1 MRNKRRENLH
11 PKHSK
16 KKKDTAY
23 QKQTK
28 RKKFRTR
35 AAIEPI
41 IGHLKTDFRLA
52 KNYFLGETGPQINA
66 LLVATAW
73 NMKKM
78 MELLKQKIIFLF
90 YKIQIMLF
98 SNPVFKYKLN
108 SGFC

>member
-1 MRNKRRENLH
+1 MQ
-11 PKHSK
+11 SK
-16 KKKDTAY
+16 ANS
-23 QKQTK
+23 
-28 RKKFRTR
+28 
-35 AAIEPI
+35 
-41 IGHLKTDFRLA
+41 KTFCKLA
-52 KNYFLGETGPQINA
+52 
-66 LLVATAW
+66 ATAW

>member
-1 MRNKRRENLH
+1 MLKYPFQALQ
-11 PKHSK
+11 K
-16 KKKDTAY
+16 KTDTAY

-28 RKKFRTR
+28 RIKFRTR

-52 KNYFLGETGPQINA
+52 KNYFMGETGPQINA
-66 LLVATAW
+66 LLSATAW

-98 SNPVFKYKLN
+98 SNPVFKNKLN
-108 SGFC
+108 GGFC